1 MFEILVIAMLVV
13 ITGLLLHIN
22 SKLPARDRVQE
33 AMERD
38 RHQRDNEKQNVKR

>member
-1 MFEILVIAMLVV
+1 MFEVIVIALLIF

-33 AMERD
+33 AMEHDRD
-38 RHQRDNEKQNVKR
+38 RRDSQNQS